1 MKNLHL
7 ECDKSTPQGC
17 NRCAP
22 KITQLCCDLCNPDA
36 FSNVAHVVVPRATRG
51 PNKSSFTPYEAT
63 ENDKKLRA
71 ELMVWRDGHALH
83 ALGSMTFEEWG
94 PELFMSDETL
104 DTLVYCACIEKLSDV
119 EAIQRETGWR
129 KDYIAKFA
137 TGLLELIKRY
147 TPSSTKPRG
156 IRSCGAC
163 GQTGHNRM
171 FLVSYFIYL
180 Y

>member
-7 ECDKSTPQGC
+7 ECDKSTPRGC

-22 KITQLCCDLCNPDA
+22 KVTRLCCDLCNPDA
-36 FSNVAHVVVPRATRG
+36 FSNVALVDVARATRG
-51 PNKSSFTPYEAT
+51 PNKSSVTAYEAT

-71 ELMVWRDGHALH
+71 ELEVWRDEHALQ

-104 DTLVYCACIEKLSDV
+104 DTLIYCARIDKLSDV
-119 EAIQRETGWR
+119 EAIRRETDWR

-137 TGLLELIKRY
+137 TGLLEIIKRY
-147 TPSSTKPRG
+147 TTPSTKQRG
-156 IRSCGAC
+156 VRSCGAC
-163 GQTGHNRM
+163 GQMGHNRTLPL
-171 FLVSYFIYL
+171 FHFIYIC
-180 Y
+180 